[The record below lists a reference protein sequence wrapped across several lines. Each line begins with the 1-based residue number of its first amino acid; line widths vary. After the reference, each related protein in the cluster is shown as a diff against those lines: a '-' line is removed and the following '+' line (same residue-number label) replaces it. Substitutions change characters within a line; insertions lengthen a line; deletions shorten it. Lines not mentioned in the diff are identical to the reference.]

1 MLKAPLPIKE
11 FDELT
16 LLVRARQPLIR
27 IEAQDPERVDVL
39 VEYLCGCFG
48 LPLFEWSPASGLR
61 RKGAAGAVYG
71 TQHLLG
77 ALGHV
82 DASRVPAIYHLNLAG
97 ETLDDARVIAKLLE
111 LREDMVQQGEAIVVS
126 SAEALPE
133 ELNHAFAAV
142 CLSPPTREEYYQYVR
157 EILADVRQRQS
168 VALRLGREQVHQLL
182 SHLQGLSLMEV
193 RRLLT
198 ASLVEHHALDERAIS
213 SVAEAK
219 GKSVAQ
225 SSVLEYFPVKSGF
238 EDLAGMANL
247 KNWLGQR
254 ALVFQDPERAAE
266 FGLSAP
272 RGMLL
277 LGVQGCGKSHTA
289 QAVAVSW
296 GLPMLRLDAGR
307 LYDKFVGATEQNLRK
322 ALEMA
327 ERMAPVVLWV
337 DEIEKAL
344 ASGGDGDG
352 GVSQRVLGTFLTW
365 LAEHEGN
372 VFVVATANDI
382 SRLPPELL
390 RKGRFDEIFF
400 VDLPSAQVREQILA
414 LHLRQRGRDP
424 AQFDL
429 VRLAVL
435 AEGFSGSELA
445 QAVTSALFAA
455 FHGGGRLTDELL
467 EREMLAT
474 KPLSVMLAEQVQAL
488 RDWAR
493 DRTVSA
499 D

>member
-1 MLKAPLPIKE
+1 MPKAPLPIKE

-16 LLVRARQPLIR
+16 LLIRSRHSLIAL
-27 IEAQDPERVDVL
+27 EADDPERVAVL
-39 VEYLCGCFG
+39 IEYVCGCFG

-61 RKGAAGAVYG
+61 RKGGPGAVYN
-71 TQHLLG
+71 TQTLLG

-82 DASRVPAIYHLNLAG
+82 DASNVPALYHFNLAG
-97 ETLDDARVIAKLLE
+97 ERLEDPRVVAKLLE
-111 LREDMVQQGEAIVVS
+111 LRPEMAQQGEAILLSAVGALPDELSRAFAVVS
-126 SAEALPE
+126 
-133 ELNHAFAAV
+133 
-142 CLSPPTREEYYQYVR
+142 LSPPTREEYYQYLR
-157 EILADVRQRQS
+157 EILNDVRKRHK
-168 VALRLGREQVHQLL
+168 VALHLSREEVHQLL
-182 SHLQGLSLMEV
+182 SQLQGLTLMEV

-198 ASLVEHHALDERAIS
+198 ASLVEHNALDARAIA

-225 SSVLEYFPVKSGF
+225 SSVLEYFPVRSGF
-238 EDLAGMANL
+238 EGLAGMARL
-247 KNWLGQR
+247 KAWLARR
-254 ALVFQDPERAAE
+254 APVFRDPQRAAE
-266 FGLSAP
+266 FGLTPP
-272 RGMLL
+272 RGVLL
-277 LGVQGCGKSHTA
+277 LGVQGCGKSHCA
-289 QAVAVSW
+289 QAVAASW
-296 GLPMLRLDAGR
+296 RLPMLRLDAGR

-322 ALEMA
+322 ALETA
-327 ERMAPVVLWV
+327 ERLAPVVLWV

-365 LAEHEGN
+365 LAERKGN

-382 SRLPPELL
+382 SRLPAELL

-400 VDLPSAQVREQILA
+400 VDLPSAEIRAEILA

-424 AQFDL
+424 GALDL
-429 VRLAVL
+429 HALASL
-435 AEGFSGSELA
+435 CEGFSGAELG
-445 QAVTSALFAA
+445 QAVTSALFTA
-455 FHGGGRLTDELL
+455 FDAGGQLTQELL
-467 EREMLAT
+467 AEELLAT
-474 KPLSVMLAEQVQAL
+474 RPLSVMMAERVQAL